1 MMNKFRLLVTV
12 IVLALLGACTDIDE
26 LGNIDNGQVQNQ
38 KISISVSVDDGIST
52 RAGIVEGNTHYVSGE
67 EFYWSEGDE
76 IRLYFVKD
84 GGSGEVI
91 PNALFEA
98 ENVNGN
104 TADFTGTIPNG
115 LNGTYHIYAAKD
127 LEQTSLSSTQ
137 LKGLLPQNQTQTGKS
152 SNGIVLPML
161 SSPIQSVQIVNGALT
176 GNQSLDFNLKQ
187 LNSLLRFT
195 LENNTS
201 QAMTIEKIVISV
213 ENSEGASVAAFAN
226 EATIE
231 MNSGTE
237 IKWDNIGSALSN
249 EMALEI
255 EQNGTEAT
263 IAENGKFDAYLSVL
277 PSEGFTNGN
286 SFVAEINLKGA
297 DGKSYMQKK
306 KLTISN
312 SGDFAFLSNGL
323 EAGMRYYFVSELTDS
338 SIEKVR
344 IRYTITFE
352 DSYYD
357 DFVVH
362 KNYSGVTSTT
372 EWSGWSGNRYPDW
385 VDPVTQ
391 LSVSRRPSMV
401 GGGTMEGY
409 PWFVSSYNSNSL
421 DTGTFGYFT
430 HDLYVYNPDGE
441 EDSTTGGGN
450 NGSDNFL
457 VTYGYMDLDFDYGD
471 GRPILSFEDNK
482 ARTIK
487 GLYVNSTN
495 YFIAV
500 ALAGN
505 PLSPPLGEGED
516 VKLIATGYD
525 ADDNEV
531 SSTEMTFAT
540 FEKAVTE
547 WTYWDL
553 SSLGD
558 IVMLRI
564 NMTGGTDNGY
574 GFSLPAYYA
583 VDDITIE
590 WEE

>member
-286 SFVAEINLKGA
+286 SFVTEINLKGA

-323 EAGMRYYFVSELTDS
+323 EAGMRYYFINELTNDNTHRV
-338 SIEKVR
+338 SIV
-344 IRYTITFE
+344 TFE
-352 DSYYD
+352 DTSGSTYWSSLIDNPQYGGPLLYG
-357 DFVVH
+357 DFAYVDYEWTDPESGLYSTIQE
-362 KNYSGVTSTT
+362 NYGGKVF
-372 EWSGWSGNRYPDW
+372 W
-385 VDPVTQ
+385 
-391 LSVSRRPSMV
+391 
-401 GGGTMEGY
+401 GGGIAI
-409 PWFVSSYNSNSL
+409 SNYVSL
-421 DTGTFGYFT
+421 DYEANGDFMQQLT
-430 HDLYVYNPDGE
+430 LYGE
-441 EDSTTGGGN
+441 TGN
-450 NGSDNFL
+450 NGSSNFAISFGYFDDSGFTSPDGQPRMSFPDGAKTIDHMYISPT
-457 VTYGYMDLDFDYGD
+457 TYYY
-471 GRPILSFEDNK
+471 NVV
-482 ARTIK
+482 
-487 GLYVNSTN
+487 VN
-495 YFIAV
+495 
-500 ALAGN
+500 GN
-505 PLSPPLGEGED
+505 SMSPPLGKGED
-516 VKLIATGYD
+516 VWVTATGYLGGVEG
-525 ADDNEV
+525 N
-531 SSTEMTFAT
+531 T
-540 FEKAVTE
+540 VTTYMAKDGE
-547 WTYWDL
+547 SLVNSWTKWNL
-553 SSLGD
+553 SGLGKVD
-558 IVMLRI
+558 EII
-564 NMTGGTDNGY
+564 FNIGGGTDNGY
-574 GFSLPAYYA
+574 GFSIPAYFA
-583 VDDITIE
+583 FDDVMVIHD
-590 WEE
+590 